1 MKNREKF
8 FELSESELEEKFK
21 HYKEELFNLRF
32 QAVTGQLSN
41 PSRISLVRRNIAR
54 VKTYL
59 AQIEKNRIQGMLKAE
74 YEALLKEKN
83 IDSMK
88 TPVSEK
94 ISKLKARLSEKA
106 RKVNA
111 DIKAN
116 CDKKVAELLKNIRG
130 QVSKKLQALKK
141 GENNPQ
147 LSAVSKRL
155 RDNKLSIRKKFLD
168 KLTELGLNDASQIAS
183 LKESKR
189 AKLRELENIRALQ
202 RELNTGGLMELFLQ
216 INRENRKNK
225 GQQK

>member
-1 MKNREKF
+1 MKNRENF
-8 FELSESELEEKFK
+8 SELSETELEEKFK

-59 AQIEKNRIQGMLKAE
+59 AQLERNRIQGMLKSE
-74 YEALLKEKN
+74 YEALLKEES

-88 TPVSEK
+88 TPLSEK
-94 ISKLKARLSEKA
+94 ISKLKARLAAKA

-130 QVSKKLQALKK
+130 EVSKKLQSLKK
-141 GENNPQ
+141 GENNAQ

-155 RDNKLSIRKKFLD
+155 RDNKCTIRKKFLD
-168 KLTELGLNDASQIAS
+168 KLTEMGLNDASQIAT
-183 LKESKR
+183 LKENKR
-189 AKLRELENIRALQ
+189 AKLRELENIRVLQ
-202 RELNTGGLMELFLQ
+202 RELSTGGLNELFKQ
-216 INRENRKNK
+216 MARESRKES
-225 GQQK
+225 QKK

>member
-1 MKNREKF
+1 MKNREDF
-8 FELSESELEEKFK
+8 SELNEKELEEKFK

-59 AQIEKNRIQGMLKAE
+59 SKIEKNRLHDMLKAE
-74 YEALLKEKN
+74 YDALLKEES

-88 TPVSEK
+88 TPLTEK
-94 ISKLKARLSEKA
+94 ISKLKARLNVKA
-106 RKVNA
+106 RKVND

-130 QVSKKLQALKK
+130 EVSKKLKAANGKDDAQLK
-141 GENNPQ
+141 
-147 LSAVSKRL
+147 AASKRL
-155 RDNKLSIRKKFLD
+155 RDPKCTIRTKFLD
-168 KLTELGLNDASQIAS
+168 KLTEMGLNEASQIATI
-183 LKESKR
+183 KESKR

-202 RELNTGGLMELFLQ
+202 RELANGKLPF
-216 INRENRKNK
+216 
-225 GQQK
+225 

>member
-1 MKNREKF
+1 MKNRENF
-8 FELSESELEEKFK
+8 SELSETELEEKFK

-59 AQIEKNRIQGMLKAE
+59 AQLERNRIQGMLKSE
-74 YEALLKEKN
+74 YEALLKEES

-88 TPVSEK
+88 TPLSEK
-94 ISKLKARLSEKA
+94 ISKLKARLAAKA

-130 QVSKKLQALKK
+130 EVSKKLQALKK
-141 GENNPQ
+141 GENNAQ

-155 RDNKLSIRKKFLD
+155 RDNKCSIRKKFLD
-168 KLTELGLNDASQIAS
+168 KLTEMGLNDASQIAT
-183 LKESKR
+183 LKENKR
-189 AKLRELENIRALQ
+189 AKLRELENIRVLQ
-202 RELNTGGLMELFLQ
+202 RELSTGGLNELFKQ
-216 INRENRKNK
+216 MAREGRKES
-225 GQQK
+225 QKK

>member
-1 MKNREKF
+1 MKNRENF
-8 FELSESELEEKFK
+8 SELSETELEEKFK

-59 AQIEKNRIQGMLKAE
+59 AQLERNRIQGMLKSE
-74 YEALLKEKN
+74 YDALVKEES
-83 IDSMK
+83 IDTMK
-88 TPVSEK
+88 TPLSEK
-94 ISKLKARLSEKA
+94 ISKLKARLAAKA

-130 QVSKKLQALKK
+130 EVSKKLQSLKK
-141 GENNPQ
+141 GENNAQ

-155 RDNKLSIRKKFLD
+155 RDNKCSIRKKFLD
-168 KLTELGLNDASQIAS
+168 KLTEMGLNDASQIAT
-183 LKESKR
+183 LKENKR
-189 AKLRELENIRALQ
+189 AKLRELENIRVLQ
-202 RELNTGGLMELFLQ
+202 RELSTGGLNELFKQ
-216 INRENRKNK
+216 MAREGRKES
-225 GQQK
+225 QKK

>member
-59 AQIEKNRIQGMLKAE
+59 AQIEKNRIQGMLRAE
-74 YEALLKEKN
+74 YDALLKEEN

-94 ISKLKARLSEKA
+94 ISKLKARLSAKA

-141 GENNPQ
+141 GEHNAQ

-155 RDNKLSIRKKFLD
+155 RDNKVSIRKKLLD
-168 KLTELGLNDASQIAS
+168 KLTELGLNDASQIAT

-225 GQQK
+225 SQQK

>member
-1 MKNREKF
+1 MKNRENF
-8 FELSESELEEKFK
+8 SELSETELEEKFK
-21 HYKEELFNLRF
+21 QYKEELFNLRF

-59 AQIEKNRIQGMLKAE
+59 AQLERNRIQGMLKSE
-74 YEALLKEKN
+74 YEALLKEES

-88 TPVSEK
+88 TPLSEK
-94 ISKLKARLSEKA
+94 ISKLKARLAAKA

-130 QVSKKLQALKK
+130 EVSKKLQALKK
-141 GENNPQ
+141 GENNAQ

-155 RDNKLSIRKKFLD
+155 RENKCSIRKKFLD
-168 KLTELGLNDASQIAS
+168 KLTEMGLNDASQIAT
-183 LKESKR
+183 LKENKR
-189 AKLRELENIRALQ
+189 AKLRELENIRVLQ
-202 RELNTGGLMELFLQ
+202 RELSTGGLNELFKQ
-216 INRENRKNK
+216 MARESRKES
-225 GQQK
+225 QKK

>member
-1 MKNREKF
+1 MKNRENF
-8 FELSESELEEKFK
+8 SELSETELEEKFK

-59 AQIEKNRIQGMLKAE
+59 AQLERNRIQGMLKSE
-74 YEALLKEKN
+74 YEALLKEES

-88 TPVSEK
+88 TPLSEK
-94 ISKLKARLSEKA
+94 ISKLKARLSAKA

-130 QVSKKLQALKK
+130 EVSKKLQALKK
-141 GENNPQ
+141 GEDNQQ
-147 LSAVSKRL
+147 LSAVSRRL
-155 RDNKLSIRKKFLD
+155 RDNKCSIRKKFLD
-168 KLTELGLNDASQIAS
+168 KLTEMGINDASKIAT
-183 LKESKR
+183 LKDSKR
-189 AKLRELENIRALQ
+189 AKLRELENIRVLQ
-202 RELNTGGLMELFLQ
+202 RELSTGGLNELFKQ
-216 INRENRKNK
+216 IARDGHKD
-225 GQQK
+225 